1 MDHRTK
7 GFTLIEMLAAL
18 VISALLITLGVPA
31 FSRLAQS
38 TRADTEIGEVQRALN
53 FARIEA
59 INRGITTQLRPTADR
74 DDWQGEL
81 AVYDGTGT
89 SANVLRVV
97 PAVSKGATV
106 TLTSGVSSIDF
117 SDLGGLSSVP
127 ATVLISYTLGA
138 QSRTLSVCLNG
149 RILRGG
155 SCE

>member
-1 MDHRTK
+1 MDRRTK

-18 VISALLITLGVPA
+18 AISVLLITLGVPA
-31 FSRLAQS
+31 FSRLTQS
-38 TRADTEIGEVQRALN
+38 TRADTEIGDVQRALN

-59 INRGITTQLRPTADR
+59 INRGITTQLRPTANR

-97 PAVSKGATV
+97 PGVSKGATL

-117 SDLGGLSSVP
+117 NDLGGLSSVL

-149 RILRGG
+149 RVLRGG
-155 SCE
+155 SCD